1 MANGDWVRKSSGW
14 IDEVVNADTV
24 WAADLMARSD
34 AVKLDLKDSSRGNGR
49 DDRDG
54 GWEEIVSANPGFVS
68 ESAGSVSRRG

>member
-14 IDEVVNADTV
+14 MDEVVNADTV

-34 AVKLDLKDSSRGNGR
+34 AVKLDLKDPSRGNGR

-54 GWEEIVSANPGFVS
+54 AWEEIVSANTGFVS